1 MKTTQKHW
9 LNSRQIVLKSF
20 ENMSV
25 K

>member
-9 LNSRQIVLKSF
+9 LNRRQIVLKSF